1 MALMESA
8 PLWSRSSVSLPWT
21 SRVTRYMTC
30 TRRPGGWCLP
40 LVGVA
45 TGIVARR
52 APRVKGRR
60 VKTSVQL
67 AAGPSSSEYD
77 VIVIGAGLGGLAC
90 AAALGKAGR
99 KVLVVEAH
107 SVCGGCAHSFTRKA
121 PGGGEYIFDS
131 GPSILT
137 DMGPRNPLRLVL
149 DYVGASEYVEW
160 IHYDGWG
167 MRTPE
172 GPWRLEV
179 GKDSF
184 RNDVL
189 PRYGVPPEEFDE
201 VVNASRPLAEVG
213 RQIPG
218 LVLRDDEWQLL
229 PLILKFPG
237 GLLPAIRDAPKLSE
251 PFSVVLDHL
260 EAEGK
265 MRKGSWLRAWL
276 DALAFSLS
284 GLDCSGTTCAAMA
297 FTMEELHW
305 KGSRGLA
312 YPKGGLGAVVDA
324 LVKAVEAHGGE
335 IRTKLRVDQVLLE
348 GQRAVGVRCSKGDI
362 RAREAVV
369 CNAPI
374 WDAAKLLPKDAAGL
388 DEMKQDWQDTPM
400 TRSYLHLHL
409 GLDAEGL
416 DLSKL
421 EPHYTS
427 MIGWEDVTAEQNMFS
442 VRPMSQAVVV
452 RNTFLEEGCEDTHVL
467 DNFRRQVSEPVK
479 MFSSQ
484 PEPDQGEE
492 TDEDFG
498 PKAVSGLRAV
508 WAPGE
513 TGPAKAKIC
522 KRSNDSSPVVLC
534 QSMPLELWLECIC
547 DQTQFGEDL
556 VVVGNHPVLGNWSVE
571 KAVVLRTDVSTFPL
585 WTLEKPLVLEDDEY
599 MPLWLEYKYL
609 IRGLGETHWEDFG
622 RRSLPIFSSTSP
634 VTATAFLPT
643 WTEVGKPM
651 NRLLPFCRGR
661 RLKPGLM
668 LRVDSYGSWTAM
680 TEASWSV
687 AG

>member
-1 MALMESA
+1 MA
-8 PLWSRSSVSLPWT
+8 
-21 SRVTRYMTC
+21 C
-30 TRRPGGWCLP
+30 TQRQPGNWCLP
-40 LVGVA
+40 LVVVA

-52 APRVKGRR
+52 APRLKGRQGR
-60 VKTSVQL
+60 QGRRIKTSVQPVQL

-121 PGGGEYIFDS
+121 PGGGQYIFDS

-201 VVNASRPLAEVG
+201 VVKASRPLAEVG

-251 PFSVVLDHL
+251 PFSVVLDQL

-265 MRKGSWLRAWL
+265 LRKGSWLRAWL

-335 IRTKLRVDQVLLE
+335 ICTKLRVDQVLLE

-374 WDAAKLLPKDAAGL
+374 WDAAKLLPKDAAL
-388 DEMKQDWQDTPM
+388 EMKQDWQDTPM

-409 GLDAEGL
+409 GLDAKGL
-416 DLSKL
+416 DLSEL

-427 MIGWEDVTAEQNMFS
+427 MIGWEDVTAEQNMVAISNPALLDPSLCPPGKLVLHLYGAGNEPFDIWENLQGDAYEEMKAS
-442 VRPMSQAVVV
+442 RAQRLWEALEDVIPDARARAEVAMVGSPLTH
-452 RNTFLEEGCEDTHVL
+452 RRFL
-467 DNFRRQVSEPVK
+467 RREAGTYGPK
-479 MFSSQ
+479 
-484 PEPDQGEE
+484 PIWGR
-492 TDEDFG
+492 FG
-498 PKAVSGLRAV
+498 PGKVPFRTAGDALPAMRGENGIDGLLLCGDSTFPGIGVPAAVVSGLSAAHTTMNV
-508 WAPGE
+508 W
-513 TGPAKAKIC
+513 
-522 KRSNDSSPVVLC
+522 DH
-534 QSMPLELWLECIC
+534 LELL
-547 DQTQFGEDL
+547 
-556 VVVGNHPVLGNWSVE
+556 S
-571 KAVVLRTDVSTFPL
+571 R
-585 WTLEKPLVLEDDEY
+585 
-599 MPLWLEYKYL
+599 
-609 IRGLGETHWEDFG
+609 
-622 RRSLPIFSSTSP
+622 
-634 VTATAFLPT
+634 
-643 WTEVGKPM
+643 
-651 NRLLPFCRGR
+651 
-661 RLKPGLM
+661 
-668 LRVDSYGSWTAM
+668 
-680 TEASWSV
+680 
-687 AG
+687 AGY

>member
-1 MALMESA
+1 MA
-8 PLWSRSSVSLPWT
+8 
-21 SRVTRYMTC
+21 C
-30 TRRPGGWCLP
+30 TQGQPGNWCLP
-40 LVGVA
+40 LAG
-45 TGIVARR
+45 R
-52 APRVKGRR
+52 APRLKGRQGR
-60 VKTSVQL
+60 QGRRIKTSVQPVQL

-121 PGGGEYIFDS
+121 PGGGQYIFDS

-201 VVNASRPLAEVG
+201 VVKASRPLAEVG

-251 PFSVVLDHL
+251 PFSVVLDQL

-265 MRKGSWLRAWL
+265 LRKGSWLRAWL

-284 GLDCSGTTCAAMA
+284 GLDCSGTTCAATA

-335 IRTKLRVDQVLLE
+335 ICTKLRVDQVLLE

-374 WDAAKLLPKDAAGL
+374 WDAAKLLPKDAAL
-388 DEMKQDWQDTPM
+388 EMKQDWQDTPM

-409 GLDAEGL
+409 GLDAKGL
-416 DLSKL
+416 DLSEL
-421 EPHYTS
+421 EAHYTS
-427 MIGWEDVTAEQNMFS
+427 MIGWEDVTAEQNMVAISNPALLDPSLCPPGKLVLHLYGAGNEPFDIWENLQGDAYEEMKAS
-442 VRPMSQAVVV
+442 RAQRLWEALEDVIPDARARAEVAMVGSPLTH
-452 RNTFLEEGCEDTHVL
+452 RRFL
-467 DNFRRQVSEPVK
+467 RREAGTYGPK
-479 MFSSQ
+479 
-484 PEPDQGEE
+484 PIWGR
-492 TDEDFG
+492 FG
-498 PKAVSGLRAV
+498 PGKVPFRTAGDALPAMRGENGIDGLLLCGDSTFPGIGVPAAVVSGLSAAHTTMNV
-508 WAPGE
+508 W
-513 TGPAKAKIC
+513 
-522 KRSNDSSPVVLC
+522 DH
-534 QSMPLELWLECIC
+534 LELL
-547 DQTQFGEDL
+547 
-556 VVVGNHPVLGNWSVE
+556 S
-571 KAVVLRTDVSTFPL
+571 R
-585 WTLEKPLVLEDDEY
+585 
-599 MPLWLEYKYL
+599 
-609 IRGLGETHWEDFG
+609 
-622 RRSLPIFSSTSP
+622 
-634 VTATAFLPT
+634 
-643 WTEVGKPM
+643 
-651 NRLLPFCRGR
+651 
-661 RLKPGLM
+661 
-668 LRVDSYGSWTAM
+668 
-680 TEASWSV
+680 
-687 AG
+687 AGY

>member
-1 MALMESA
+1 MESV
-8 PLWSRSSVSLPWT
+8 PLHPLARQRTVRLP
-21 SRVTRYMTC
+21 SNVGIGPRYVPPRTC
-30 TRRPGGWCLP
+30 RKDVLWAGLTLP
-40 LVGVA
+40 LVAGLA
-45 TGIVARR
+45 TTSR
-52 APRVKGRR
+52 AKQKLSRR
-60 VKTSVQL
+60 VQRAQRAQRVQL
-67 AAGPSSSEYD
+67 YAGPSAQEYD

-189 PRYGVPPEEFDE
+189 PRYDVPPEEFDE
-201 VVNASRPLAEVG
+201 VVKASRPLAEVG

-237 GLLPAIRDAPKLSE
+237 GLVPAIRDAPKLSE
-251 PFSVVLDHL
+251 PFSVVLDQL
-260 EAEGK
+260 EEEGK
-265 MRKGSWLRAWL
+265 MKKGSWLRAWL

-284 GLDCSGTTCAAMA
+284 GLDCTGTTCAAMA

-312 YPKGGLGAVVDA
+312 YPKGGMGSVVDA
-324 LVKAVEAHGGE
+324 LVKAVEKHGGE
-335 IRTKLRVDQVLLE
+335 VCTKLRVDEVLLE
-348 GQRAVGVRCSKGDI
+348 GSSAVGIRCSKGEV

-374 WDAAKLLPKDAAGL
+374 WDAAKLLPKDAVGL
-388 DEMKQDWQDTPM
+388 EEMKQDWQDTPM
-400 TRSYLHLHL
+400 TRSYLHLHV

-427 MIGWEDVTAEQNMFS
+427 MLGWEDVTAEQNMVAISNPALLDPSLCPPGKLVLHLYGAGNEPFDIWENLKGDDYEAMKAQ
-442 VRPMSQAVVV
+442 RAQRLWQALEDVIPDARARAEVAMV
-452 RNTFLEEGCEDTHVL
+452 GSPLTHRRFL
-467 DNFRRQVSEPVK
+467 RRTAGTYGPSPL
-479 MFSSQ
+479 F
-484 PEPDQGEE
+484 GR
-492 TDEDFG
+492 FG
-498 PKAVSGLRAV
+498 PGKVPFRTAGDALPAMRGEHGVDHLLLCGDSTFPGIGVPAAVVSGLSAAHTTMNV
-508 WAPGE
+508 W
-513 TGPAKAKIC
+513 
-522 KRSNDSSPVVLC
+522 DH
-534 QSMPLELWLECIC
+534 LELL
-547 DQTQFGEDL
+547 
-556 VVVGNHPVLGNWSVE
+556 S
-571 KAVVLRTDVSTFPL
+571 R
-585 WTLEKPLVLEDDEY
+585 
-599 MPLWLEYKYL
+599 
-609 IRGLGETHWEDFG
+609 
-622 RRSLPIFSSTSP
+622 
-634 VTATAFLPT
+634 
-643 WTEVGKPM
+643 
-651 NRLLPFCRGR
+651 
-661 RLKPGLM
+661 
-668 LRVDSYGSWTAM
+668 
-680 TEASWSV
+680 
-687 AG
+687 AGY

>member
-1 MALMESA
+1 MTSTQHRSGGN
-8 PLWSRSSVSLPWT
+8 WS
-21 SRVTRYMTC
+21 
-30 TRRPGGWCLP
+30 LP
-40 LVGVA
+40 LVTVA
-45 TGIVARR
+45 SGIAARR
-52 APRVKGRR
+52 VLRVKGRQGR
-60 VKTSVQL
+60 RLKTSVQL

-77 VIVIGAGLGGLAC
+77 VVVIGAGLGGLAC

-121 PGGGEYIFDS
+121 PGGGQYIFDS

-137 DMGPRNPLRLVL
+137 DMGPRNPLRLVM

-201 VVNASRPLAEVG
+201 VVKASRPLAEVG

-237 GLLPAIRDAPKLSE
+237 GLLPAIRDAAKLSE
-251 PFSVVLDHL
+251 PFSVVLDQL

-265 MRKGSWLRAWL
+265 LRKGSWLRAWL

-335 IRTKLRVDQVLLE
+335 VCTKLRVDQVLLE

-374 WDAAKLLPKDAAGL
+374 WDAAKLLPKDAAL
-388 DEMKQDWQDTPM
+388 DEMKEDWQDTPM

-416 DLSKL
+416 DLSEL

-427 MIGWEDVTAEQNMFS
+427 MIGWEDVTAEQNMVAISNPALLDPSLCPPGKLVLHLYGAGNEAFDIWENLQGDAYEEMKAS
-442 VRPMSQAVVV
+442 RAQRLWEALEDVIPDARARAEVAMVGSPLTH
-452 RNTFLEEGCEDTHVL
+452 RRFL
-467 DNFRRQVSEPVK
+467 RREAGTYGPK
-479 MFSSQ
+479 
-484 PEPDQGEE
+484 PIWGR
-492 TDEDFG
+492 FG
-498 PKAVSGLRAV
+498 PGKVPFRTAGDALPAMRGENGIDGLLLCGDSTFPGIGVPAAVVSGLSAAHTTMNV
-508 WAPGE
+508 W
-513 TGPAKAKIC
+513 
-522 KRSNDSSPVVLC
+522 DH
-534 QSMPLELWLECIC
+534 LELL
-547 DQTQFGEDL
+547 
-556 VVVGNHPVLGNWSVE
+556 S
-571 KAVVLRTDVSTFPL
+571 R
-585 WTLEKPLVLEDDEY
+585 
-599 MPLWLEYKYL
+599 
-609 IRGLGETHWEDFG
+609 
-622 RRSLPIFSSTSP
+622 
-634 VTATAFLPT
+634 
-643 WTEVGKPM
+643 
-651 NRLLPFCRGR
+651 
-661 RLKPGLM
+661 
-668 LRVDSYGSWTAM
+668 
-680 TEASWSV
+680 
-687 AG
+687 AGY